1 MKKIG
6 IFGGTFDPIHLGHL
20 GLAVEAISE
29 LELKQIFL
37 VPSFLPPHKA
47 GEVITEEHIKSIR
60 PGFGLAPKLLS
71 KIIGN
76 KVIQN
81 VQRGTAVRND
91 LIK

>member
-1 MKKIG
+1 M
-6 IFGGTFDPIHLGHL
+6 
-20 GLAVEAISE
+20 SE
-29 LELKQIFL
+29 QDSVKFRRSLYFIKDI
-37 VPSFLPPHKA
+37 KA

-71 KIIGN
+71 KIIGK

-81 VQRGTAVRND
+81 VQRGTAVCNE